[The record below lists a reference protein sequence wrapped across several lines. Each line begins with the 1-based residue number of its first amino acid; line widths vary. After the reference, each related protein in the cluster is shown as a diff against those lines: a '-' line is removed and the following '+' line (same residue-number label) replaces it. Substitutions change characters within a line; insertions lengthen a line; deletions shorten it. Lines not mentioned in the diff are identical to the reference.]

1 MHKGFIKT
9 AAIFG
14 AISVALGAF
23 AAHSLKQNI
32 EAEIQKAKLVVVYLD
47 KIEGLI

>member
-9 AAIFG
+9 AAILG

-23 AAHSLKQNI
+23 AAHALKEKISQYAINI
-32 EAEIQKAKLVVVYLD
+32 FETSVR
-47 KIEGLI
+47 